1 MALGADDRK
10 TAGRLHFGR
19 QLDVGTAARHVG
31 GDGHLSRTAGFGH
44 DLRFQLVLLG
54 VQDVVFD
61 PAQFEH
67 TAQQLRNLDRRRTD
81 EYRTARF
88 DQPHDFV
95 DHGVV
100 FLALGLVDQIFAVV
114 AQDRFV
120 GRDDHDVELVDAPEL
135 RSLRLGRTGHT
146 GQLVIHAEIVL
157 QGDRGE
163 GLRRRFDLHAL
174 LGFDGLV
181 QAVRIAAPVEDT
193 PRLFVDDLHLVV
205 HHHVFDVFLEHGV
218 GFQQLVDRV
227 HALRLDRIVVDHLVA
242 LLRTLLVREVALLQL
257 GHLGAD
263 VGQHEEPVLV
273 EIFRQHLVS
282 LVGQFHR
289 IEFFVD
295 DEEQVVGDLRHTA
308 VVVLHVGVLGLLHQ
322 CLDAR
327 FREVFDQRLV
337 LGQAL
342 VGTVELH
349 AALVVLALRDKPA
362 CLGQQARHE
371 VFLQVVEMVDG
382 RAVLLEELVVAF
394 GYRAGD
400 DERRT
405 GVVDQHRVDLVDDG
419 EVVLALHQ
427 IGRRRGHVVT
437 QVVEAVFVVR
447 TERDVGHVCL
457 AAGVGVGLRV
467 VDAGYRKPVELVH
480 RAHPL
485 RVSLGQVV
493 VHRDQVHALLGQCVE
508 EYGERRHECLSFT
521 RRHLGDFTFVEHY
534 AAEQLY
540 VVMDHVP
547 FQVVA
552 ARHPV
557 VGVDG
562 LIALDTDEILLGGQ
576 IPVEI
581 VGRDDHLVVLRE
593 AACRILHDGEGFGQ
607 YLVEFLLD
615 LLVDAFGRLVDLL
628 RDTLL
633 LLQRGFGQF
642 KLGLQFHDVGLVP
655 GDEIGDLFLQRF
667 APVTQFVVRKGF
679 YRRVHR
685 FDLLEVRLDLLAVF
699 VGFRAEEKFD

>member
-1 MALGADDRK
+1 M
-10 TAGRLHFGR
+10 
-19 QLDVGTAARHVG
+19 
-31 GDGHLSRTAGFGH
+31 
-44 DLRFQLVLLG
+44 
-54 VQDVVFD
+54 
-61 PAQFEH
+61 
-67 TAQQLRNLDRRRTD
+67 
-81 EYRTARF
+81 
-88 DQPHDFV
+88 
-95 DHGVV
+95 
-100 FLALGLVDQIFAVV
+100 
-114 AQDRFV
+114 
-120 GRDDHDVELVDAPEL
+120 
-135 RSLRLGRTGHT
+135 
-146 GQLVIHAEIVL
+146 
-157 QGDRGE
+157 
-163 GLRRRFDLHAL
+163 
-174 LGFDGLV
+174 
-181 QAVRIAAPVEDT
+181 
-193 PRLFVDDLHLVV
+193 
-205 HHHVFDVFLEHGV
+205 
-218 GFQQLVDRV
+218 
-227 HALRLDRIVVDHLVA
+227 
-242 LLRTLLVREVALLQL
+242 
-257 GHLGAD
+257 
-263 VGQHEEPVLV
+263 
-273 EIFRQHLVS
+273 
-282 LVGQFHR
+282 
-289 IEFFVD
+289 
-295 DEEQVVGDLRHTA
+295 
-308 VVVLHVGVLGLLHQ
+308 
-322 CLDAR
+322 
-327 FREVFDQRLV
+327 
-337 LGQAL
+337 
-342 VGTVELH
+342 GTVELH

-427 IGRRRGHVVT
+427 VGRRRGHVVT

-447 TERDVGHVCL
+447 TEGDVGHVCL

-493 VHRDQVHALLGQCVE
+493 VHRDQVHALLGQRVE
-508 EYGERRHECLSFT
+508 EYGERRYECLSFT
-521 RRHLGDFTFVEHY
+521 RRHLGDLALVEHH

-557 VGVDG
+557 VGIDG
-562 LIALDTDEILLGGQ
+562 LVALDTDEVLLGGQ

-581 VGRDDHLVVLRE
+581 VGRDDHLVVLCE

-607 YLVEFLLD
+607 YLVELLLD

-642 KLGLQFHDVGLVP
+642 KFGLQFHDVGLVP
-655 GDEIGDLFLQRF
+655 GDEIGDLLLQRL
-667 APVTQFVVRKGF
+667 APGAQLVVRKGF
-679 YRRVHR
+679 YRRAYR
-685 FDLLEVRLDLLAVF
+685 LDLLEVRLDLLAVF